1 MDDNLNIKSFL
12 KILEKVGYPN
22 PRIVSISDMV
32 DYNLDTFLFDLKNE
46 IGEEGVVDFCD
57 KAIEKLS
64 DGKAIKVDLETDGQE
79 YVLVNVFPLYYDE
92 DEAENDVISRVEF
105 VDSKILSVD
114 EDGKDV
120 YKTIPEIQDD
130 VSIGDW
136 AEYDEMMD
144 HIKMKVYNYIF
155 SRCGFG
161 IWIE

>member
-22 PRIVSISDMV
+22 PKIVSISDMV
-32 DYNLDTFLFDLKNE
+32 DYDLDNFLFDLKKE

-57 KAIEKLS
+57 KTIEKLS

-79 YVLVNVFPLYYDE
+79 YVVVNVFPLYYDE
-92 DEAENDVISRVEF
+92 NESENDVISRLEI
-105 VDSKILSVD
+105 VDSKILSQD
-114 EDGKDV
+114 EDGNDI
-120 YKTIPEIQDD
+120 YKTLSEIENDLGLGEW
-130 VSIGDW
+130 S
-136 AEYDEMMD
+136 EYDEMMD
-144 HIKMKVYNYIF
+144 HITMKVYNYIF

>member
-1 MDDNLNIKSFL
+1 MEDTLNIKSFL

-22 PRIVSISDMV
+22 PKIVSISDMV
-32 DYNLDTFLFDLKNE
+32 DYNLDYFLVDLKNE

-64 DGKAIKVDLETDGQE
+64 NGKAIKVDLETDGQE

-92 DEAENDVISRVEF
+92 DEAENDVMSRVEF
-105 VDSKILSVD
+105 VDSNIFTHD
-114 EDGKDV
+114 DDGKDV
-120 YKTIPEIQDD
+120 YKTIPEIQND
-130 VSIGDW
+130 VGMGDW

-161 IWIE
+161 IWVE

>member
-22 PRIVSISDMV
+22 PKIVSISDMV
-32 DYNLDTFLFDLKNE
+32 DYDLDNFLFDLKNE

-79 YVLVNVFPLYYDE
+79 YVVVNVFPLYYDE

-120 YKTIPEIQDD
+120 YKTIQEIQDD

>member
-1 MDDNLNIKSFL
+1 MEDTLKIKSFL

-22 PRIVSISDMV
+22 PKIVSISDMV
-32 DYNLDTFLFDLKNE
+32 DYNLDYFLVDLKNE

-79 YVLVNVFPLYYDE
+79 YVVVNVFPLYYDE

-105 VDSKILSVD
+105 VDSKIFSVD

-130 VSIGDW
+130 VSMGDW

-161 IWIE
+161 IWVE

>member
-22 PRIVSISDMV
+22 PKIVSISDMV